1 MRLTWTLLLAGVL
14 GAACSDVKQTMDVV
28 SEGSILDSADQV
40 AYGSRTVLTDA
51 GLLRAEIF
59 ADTTLFLNANT
70 RIAMRGVH
78 GVFFNAQGSR
88 DATVT
93 ALRAQYDTRASVL
106 EAYGNVIVTSV
117 DGRVLKS
124 PMLRFESNQ
133 NQIISDSA
141 FILTEPDGRELRG
154 VGFRADPNLSVVTVT
169 RVERGRGGAVRLSP

>member
-1 MRLTWTLLLAGVL
+1 MRTPWMLVLAAVV
-14 GAACSDVKQTMDVV
+14 GAACSDVKQNLEVL
-28 SEGSILDSADQV
+28 SEGSVLDSADQV

-59 ADTTLFLNANT
+59 ADTTFFLNTNT

-93 ALRAQYDTRASVL
+93 AERAQYDTKATIL

-124 PMLRFESNQ
+124 PMLRFESAQ

-141 FILTEPDGRELRG
+141 FTLTEPDGKELRG

-169 RVERGRGGAVRLSP
+169 RVDRGRGGSVRLTP